1 MAPRLL
7 GGRLCKRAAVA
18 GEVKKREKT
27 KKKKEKNPEKLY
39 VRTSPYLHN
48 LPKANEAAQG
58 VRVIV
63 ISVWE
68 RQKDH

>member
-1 MAPRLL
+1 MLSHSNGAAAARWKAVQT
-7 GGRLCKRAAVA
+7 RAVA
-18 GEVKKREKT
+18 GGKKT
-27 KKKKEKNPEKLY
+27 PEKLY

>member
-1 MAPRLL
+1 MQT
-7 GGRLCKRAAVA
+7 CAVA
-18 GEVKKREKT
+18 EKTEGSGGKEEGKKRRKT
-27 KKKKEKNPEKLY
+27 ICFK
-39 VRTSPYLHN
+39 TSPYLHN

-68 RQKDH
+68 RQKDR

>member
-7 GGRLCKRAAVA
+7 GGRLCKLAQLQ
-18 GEVKKREKT
+18 KKQQNYMLE
-27 KKKKEKNPEKLY
+27 
-39 VRTSPYLHN
+39 TSPYLHN

>member
-1 MAPRLL
+1 MLSHFNGAAAARWKAVQT
-7 GGRLCKRAAVA
+7 CAVA
-18 GEVKKREKT
+18 
-27 KKKKEKNPEKLY
+27 EKNGKKKLY

-68 RQKDH
+68 RQKDR

>member
-1 MAPRLL
+1 MVAPRKAVQT
-7 GGRLCKRAAVA
+7 CAVA
-18 GEVKKREKT
+18 EKQQKKR
-27 KKKKEKNPEKLY
+27 KKKLY

-58 VRVIV
+58 VRLIV

>member
-1 MAPRLL
+1 MVRRLL
-7 GGRLCKRAAVA
+7 GGRLCKLAQLQ
-18 GEVKKREKT
+18 KKT
-27 KKKKEKNPEKLY
+27 EKLY
-39 VRTSPYLHN
+39 VPTSPYLHN